1 MLKNNSI
8 HFILLQK
15 DKPVISG
22 LVLVDLSDEPLLFDV
37 IVDSVVDKF
46 GNDVVFRMLVVL
58 LLSVFFV
65 VAIAACASIGCKI
78 NIFTII
84 WII

>member
-46 GNDVVFRMLVVL
+46 GNDVVFRMLAVL
-58 LLSVFFV
+58 LLSVFFAV
-65 VAIAACASIGCKI
+65 AACASIGCKI
-78 NIFTII
+78 SIFTII

>member
-22 LVLVDLSDEPLLFDV
+22 LVLEDSSVEPLLFDV

-46 GNDVVFRMLVVL
+46 GNEVVFRMLAVL
-58 LLSVFFV
+58 LLSVFFAV
-65 VAIAACASIGCKI
+65 AACASIGCKI